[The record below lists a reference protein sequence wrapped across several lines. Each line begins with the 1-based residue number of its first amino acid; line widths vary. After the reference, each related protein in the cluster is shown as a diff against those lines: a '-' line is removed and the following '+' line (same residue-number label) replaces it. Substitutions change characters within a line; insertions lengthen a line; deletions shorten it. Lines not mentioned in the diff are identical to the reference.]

1 MDSTET
7 TKAVEMDPLAELESM
22 KVIAETLKGKDDDS
36 IRRILRWAL
45 DALPSKS
52 SPTTSATATLSA
64 IRDTVFPEAPRPAQ
78 GPSASTASSIRTR
91 YPTLPDFYAS
101 CAPSMET
108 DKALVVGYWV
118 QVAMDGGE
126 FDAFTINKE
135 LKHLGYKVANIT
147 SAFDALQARRPQLVI
162 QTRKS
167 GASKQ
172 ARKLYKLTIEGV
184 RTVERMAG
192 GSEE

>member
-1 MDSTET
+1 MDT
-7 TKAVEMDPLAELESM
+7 TDTPKPVELDPLAELDSM

-52 SPTTSATATLSA
+52 SLTSAPSLIHSREVAAEVSRSAT
-64 IRDTVFPEAPRPAQ
+64 TPAA
-78 GPSASTASSIRTR
+78 GAAASGIKAR
-91 YPTLPDFYAS
+91 YPSLPDFYAG

-126 FDAFTINKE
+126 FDAFTVNKE

-147 SAFDALQARRPQLVI
+147 SAFDTLQARRPQLVI

-167 GASKQ
+167 GSSKQ
-172 ARKLYKLTIEGV
+172 ARKLYKLTVEGI
-184 RTVERMAG
+184 RAVERMAG